1 MKKIIVIGAGR
12 SCSKK
17 EINEASMKAIAAA
30 GITIED
36 LHEFAK
42 TMGRVFNSVE
52 SQSMAEN
59 FKKASEAMIEFNKE
73 LEKIEV
79 KEKPNVNPF
88 SRQYKR
94 SRI

>member
-12 SCSKK
+12 SCNKN
-17 EINEASMKAIAAA
+17 EINEAYMRAIAAA

-42 TMGRVFNSVE
+42 TIGRAFNSVE
-52 SQSMAEN
+52 SQSMVEN
-59 FKKASEAMIEFNKE
+59 FKKASAAMIEFNKE
-73 LEKIEV
+73 LEKTEV
-79 KEKPNVNPF
+79 KEKPNVNPC

-94 SRI
+94 SRR